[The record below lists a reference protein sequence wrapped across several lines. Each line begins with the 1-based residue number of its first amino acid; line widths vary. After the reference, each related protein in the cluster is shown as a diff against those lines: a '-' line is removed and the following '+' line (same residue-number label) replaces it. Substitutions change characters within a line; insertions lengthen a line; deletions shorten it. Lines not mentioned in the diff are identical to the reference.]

1 MDTELLRTLPN
12 LPNISPLLTSILNK
26 MILRNNILKIAQ
38 STLKIMMH
46 NMITSQSRKLRNI
59 VAKII
64 MMASKIIKPKDPAVK
79 NKSQTLS
86 RPQMNNQ

>member
-1 MDTELLRTLPN
+1 
-12 LPNISPLLTSILNK
+12 
-26 MILRNNILKIAQ
+26 
-38 STLKIMMH
+38 
-46 NMITSQSRKLRNI
+46 MITSQSRKLRNI

>member
-1 MDTELLRTLPN
+1 MQV
-12 LPNISPLLTSILNK
+12 K
-26 MILRNNILKIAQ
+26 MLKIAKKEVIEVQ
-38 STLKIMMH
+38 VDTMKIIIS
-46 NMITSQSRKLRNI
+46 MITSQIRKLRNV